1 MVHYYGETIDIPV
14 FTVHL
19 LEVIVCIPAPLD
31 LCLLFLGY
39 CFKSLCSGCLK
50 LEAPAP
56 TMVGYK
62 KLEQKTEIFFVPY
75 RSLLLLFGVPLILF
89 VVFYEAI
96 TSASVTP
103 SSQNTV
109 LKDSQRVVHA
119 GQTSIRG
126 IRAQYKTNI
135 TQLQTSNIQN

>member
-1 MVHYYGETIDIPV
+1 MPQ
-14 FTVHL
+14 
-19 LEVIVCIPAPLD
+19 A
-31 LCLLFLGY
+31 
-39 CFKSLCSGCLK
+39 
-50 LEAPAP
+50 
-56 TMVGYK
+56 
-62 KLEQKTEIFFVPY
+62 TEKWFSY

>member
-1 MVHYYGETIDIPV
+1 MKH
-14 FTVHL
+14 
-19 LEVIVCIPAPLD
+19 PLRQW
-31 LCLLFLGY
+31 LAI
-39 CFKSLCSGCLK
+39 KN
-50 LEAPAP
+50 
-56 TMVGYK
+56 T
-62 KLEQKTEIFFVPY
+62 EQKTEIFFVPY